1 MASNPNLTHHPYGI
15 YAGQNDFTTALAATK
30 GPITASTLGAGGSGY
45 VVGDTGT
52 VATGNGDATY
62 VVDTLSGSAV
72 ATYTITAPG
81 TGYSVGT
88 GQATAVGGAQPGVG
102 TGFTI
107 NVTAIGAADVIEST
121 MPNGLELITGSYFLI
136 NDGVDAAT
144 LALPNDPMDDGKI
157 IRIVA
162 GTAFAHTVT
171 TPADGINGASTTL
184 TFGGDA
190 GDSVTLEAY
199 AGTWWVLALNGVTVS

>member
-1 MASNPNLTHHPYGI
+1 MASNPNLTHHPYGV
-15 YAGQNDFTTALAATK
+15 YAGQNDFTTAVAGTGGIAT
-30 GPITASTLGAGGSGY
+30 STLDDGGSGY
-45 VVGDTGT
+45 VIGDTGT
-52 VATGNGDATY
+52 VTTGNGDATY
-62 VVDTLSGSAV
+62 VVNTLSGSAV

-81 TGYSVGT
+81 TEYSVGT
-88 GQATAVGGAQPGVG
+88 GQGTAVGGAQPGVG
-102 TGFTI
+102 AGFTI
-107 NVTAIGAADVIEST
+107 DVTAIAAADVIQST
-121 MPNGLELITGSYFLI
+121 MPNGIKLITGTYFILSV
-136 NDGVDAAT
+136 GVDAAT